1 MKEVFKLAG
10 KVVSVELNKDKEGNS
25 RGHGTVEYEHPVEA
39 VQAICIL
46 LLIPK
51 SMQLYLNLW
60 QPHFA
65 KKKPQK
71 TKSGYVGIIY
81 SAEFCNS
88 QIFFGFI
95 EETH

>member
-65 KKKPQK
+65 KKNLRKRK
-71 TKSGYVGIIY
+71 VGMLGLFIRLNFVIVKSFLVL
-81 SAEFCNS
+81 
-88 QIFFGFI
+88 
-95 EETH
+95 